1 MNREIL
7 AVILE
12 EEYKILEAANGE
24 ECIDLL
30 KQYGTG
36 ISLILLDINMPV
48 MDGFEV
54 LALMN
59 RNHWIEDT
67 PVIMISSKMARLM

>member
-1 MNREIL
+1 
-7 AVILE
+7 
-12 EEYKILEAANGE
+12 
-24 ECIDLL
+24 
-30 KQYGTG
+30 
-36 ISLILLDINMPV
+36 MPV

-67 PVIMISSKMARLM
+67 PVIMISSEDGAAYVRRAYEMGASDYISRPLMPR